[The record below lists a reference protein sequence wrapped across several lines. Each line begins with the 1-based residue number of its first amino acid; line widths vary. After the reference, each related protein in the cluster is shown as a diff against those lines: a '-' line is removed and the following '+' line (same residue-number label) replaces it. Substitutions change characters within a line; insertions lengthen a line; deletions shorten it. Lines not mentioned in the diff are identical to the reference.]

1 MKHNPRSLLE
11 QKLFEESQLF
21 LQELVKP
28 LSELLTQ
35 NVTLDQI
42 DAIWVAC
49 TFGQAWEPLKL
60 SPWCG
65 IFTQNQLDL
74 MAFREDLEYFY
85 VDSYAHEI
93 NYEQACVL
101 LKDVIEKFDDELSPD
116 NTLYF
121 SHSGAILKFLA
132 YLGIDK
138 PNENLR
144 HDSDIRKKHWNTSA
158 RDTFASNVAF
168 VFLKPCQKI
177 GMLINEELTEIPAC
191 DNQLLCSYEKFKEVF
206 HTSDCN
212 FSQICNLNNSKE
224 IHYINTDE
232 DRF

>member
-1 MKHNPRSLLE
+1 MKHNPQSLLE

-21 LQELVKP
+21 QQELIQP

-85 VDSYAHEI
+85 IDSYAHKI

-101 LKDVIEKFDDELSPD
+101 FKDVFEKFDDELSQD

-121 SHSGAILKFLA
+121 SHSGGILKFLA
-132 YLGIDK
+132 YLGIDR
-138 PNENLR
+138 PNENLK
-144 HDSDIRKKHWNTSA
+144 HDSDFRRAHWNTSS
-158 RDTFASNVAF
+158 RDSFASNVAF
-168 VFLKPCQKI
+168 VFLKKPCQKI
-177 GMLINEELTEIPAC
+177 DSC
-191 DNQLLCSYEKFKEVF
+191 
-206 HTSDCN
+206 
-212 FSQICNLNNSKE
+212 
-224 IHYINTDE
+224 
-232 DRF
+232 